1 MNDAATVTRR
11 PRTIPLADVARDL
24 NLSVAAVRRAIDEDI
39 ENKLPDD
46 QRCIPGGRVF
56 GATYYV
62 LARPYELVTC
72 PLPQPADLIK
82 RRAS

>member
-1 MNDAATVTRR
+1 MSTTPTAARR
-11 PRTIPLADVARDL
+11 PRTIPLRDVAEDL
-24 NLSVAAVRRAIDEDI
+24 DLSVAAVRRAIDLDI
-39 ENKLPDD
+39 KNGLPDD

-62 LARPYELVTC
+62 LARPYELVTAHLSH
-72 PLPQPADLIK
+72 PTDLVK